1 MKKILTF
8 GGDEQ
13 GGHLEHGLS
22 EGLGVFLVQ
31 RAAHLIGHQL
41 GEVRLSLSRLGE
53 VDHPSHLHTHS
64 PA

>member
-1 MKKILTF
+1 MNKILTF

-31 RAAHLIGHQL
+31 RAAHLIDHQL
-41 GEVRLSLSRLGE
+41 AEVRLTLGRLRE
-53 VDHPSHLHTHS
+53 MDHPSHLHGRTD
-64 PA
+64 